1 MTKINTV
8 SFVKLLE
15 KIIKTD
21 VKFVDGALENARKK
35 IQKKKTPNDKFV
47 AKILEKELNKSK
59 GAQFDKIEFEIDKDN
74 KSVDDRQVKVH
85 IIWGMGSNNGI
96 VTMYYSPG
104 LYEVFDKN
112 FKYWKIFKQVV
123 AEILSHEFVH
133 IIQFD
138 KIIDKYKH
146 NPLGYLLVINGLEQ
160 DEQQS
165 HLEYLSQKME
175 IMSFARQAVQE
186 FKGNGFTNEEII
198 EYIKNFSKADFD
210 DSYIFYVYVYFFKKD
225 DKVLKKFL
233 KNVYDYV
240 K

>member
-1 MTKINTV
+1 MI
-8 SFVKLLE
+8 
-15 KIIKTD
+15 D
-21 VKFVDGALENARKK
+21 
-35 IQKKKTPNDKFV
+35 
-47 AKILEKELNKSK
+47 KSK
-59 GAQFDKIEFEIDKDN
+59 FI
-74 KSVDDRQVKVH
+74 
-85 IIWGMGSNNGI
+85 
-96 VTMYYSPG
+96 